1 MQDNESFGEWI
12 SLLWLMKIKNKKQVT
27 LYLMDLVVGEIKNTY
42 IHTGQCFLVRRH
54 FEVGESKVQFYSSAV
69 LVCNVYELK

>member
-1 MQDNESFGEWI
+1 
-12 SLLWLMKIKNKKQVT
+12 
-27 LYLMDLVVGEIKNTY
+27 MDLVVGEIKNTY

-69 LVCNVYELK
+69 LVCNVYELKWWQESQNSSGFHRDLEN